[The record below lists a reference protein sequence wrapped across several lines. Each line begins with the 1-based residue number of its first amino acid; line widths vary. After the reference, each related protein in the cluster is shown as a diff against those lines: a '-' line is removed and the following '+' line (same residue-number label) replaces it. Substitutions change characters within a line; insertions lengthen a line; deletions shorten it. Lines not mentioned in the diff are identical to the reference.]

1 VGTAFAGVLVPL
13 DRDGDR
19 RVDATEYAAVA
30 GTGPAFAQLDTDGD
44 GGLSAV
50 EVRTLILATD
60 PLTFD
65 PGLVEQSVGM
75 GGPVGQAAPGA
86 PGQGV
91 APGPATPH
99 APPPEGRAPTG
110 PAGGST
116 VDEGLVEALRF
127 EEEEIAARTPAA
139 ALPTDEELRQAATAG
154 LASPAGRA
162 VATRLQAA
170 ASAARLGYP
179 PALHP

>member
-116 VDEGLVEALRF
+116 VDEGLVE
-127 EEEEIAARTPAA
+127 
-139 ALPTDEELRQAATAG
+139 ELRQAATAG